1 MNIDATFWVAVSF
14 FIFIGGLI
22 YLKVPTKINEML
34 ETKLN
39 EIKNEVDNA
48 EKLKDESKNLLN
60 EYENKLNEASK
71 EVQNIISV
79 AKKENEK
86 NIVAN
91 TEKFYQLI
99 ESRKKTANEKI
110 QQMKNESIKDIKN
123 ASVKIAIESVA
134 NLLKNSIDKSKL
146 EPLFEESL
154 KEAKNTI
161 KKSTI

>member
-1 MNIDATFWVAVSF
+1 MNIDAAFWVAVSF
-14 FIFIGGLI
+14 FIFIGGLV

-34 ETKLN
+34 EAKLTG
-39 EIKNEVDNA
+39 IKNEVDNA

-60 EYENKLNEASK
+60 EYENKLNEATK
-71 EVQNIISV
+71 EVKNIIAL
-79 AKKENEK
+79 AKKESEK
-86 NIVAN
+86 NIVTN

-99 ESRKKTANEKI
+99 ENRKKTANEKI
-110 QQMKNESIKDIKN
+110 QQMKNDSLKDIKN
-123 ASVKIAIESVA
+123 TSIKIAIESVT

-146 EPLFEESL
+146 EPLFKESL

>member
-34 ETKLN
+34 
-39 EIKNEVDNA
+39 
-48 EKLKDESKNLLN
+48 
-60 EYENKLNEASK
+60 ENKLNEASK